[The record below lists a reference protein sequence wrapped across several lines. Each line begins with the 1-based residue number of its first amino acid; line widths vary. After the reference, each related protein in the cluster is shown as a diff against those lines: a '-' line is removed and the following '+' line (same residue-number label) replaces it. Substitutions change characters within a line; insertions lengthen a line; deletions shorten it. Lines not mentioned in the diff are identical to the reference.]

1 MASVIAG
8 IEAGFEPIPGYVLRE
23 RIGSGGY
30 GEVWLADAPG
40 GLQKAVKFVY
50 GTVDERA
57 GSELRALQRIRSV
70 HHPFILSVERIEVIE
85 NQLIVVTELADG
97 TLLDRFREFQQRGL
111 AGIPRNALLDYL
123 RDTADALDFLCQ
135 KHELQ
140 HLDVKPANLLLVAN
154 RVKVADFGLIKDVQN
169 KSMSLM
175 SGMTPTYA
183 SPEMFDGRPGRMSD
197 QYSLAIVYQEML
209 TGSLPFH
216 GRTTAQLATEHLQKA
231 PDLDSLPVTERPVV
245 AKALSKKPSQRFSS
259 CREFIDQL
267 TQAVQ
272 TPTAVPGNSP
282 ISKPSSPRH
291 STKQTPRLSPISSAR
306 MAPRT
311 DAVTL
316 RTDFQRAKDYLVLPP
331 LASIH
336 SDEKLAPSYVIGLGG
351 TGAEVILE
359 LRARLR
365 QKGCD
370 ISANKDFAYSI
381 VDIDESSLRK
391 ATNGSTQ
398 GSVTLDDVLH
408 LPLRQAS
415 EIRDRDQKDF
425 SPLSRRWLYNIPRS
439 GLTEGVRPMAML
451 ATLDNFESLYH
462 HLRSKLDTL
471 MEVHPP
477 GDDQKPIRLYL
488 VGSCHGATGS
498 VLTIELAFMIRQIL
512 SELNVH
518 GEIRSIMTA
527 AEGTDSHSVEL
538 QAAVGITCLRE
549 INHYFQTNG
558 LHPGLPQL
566 GASHIANPPWNNV
579 YLVHGGQLGRA
590 SGWRTAIQQI
600 VDFLLVDSFTTLGES
615 LDAVRMESFRDA
627 ESDPEAEWQPW
638 LRTFASRNIEYGQKF
653 NPELVVKRSVFHQ
666 LFELNSSL
674 CSAETSANEESQSTL
689 KSPDLP
695 AARIVNQQIDLL
707 VSDLFRTKQWTAQ
720 SWVRKCM
727 EYLVPVSVSEQE
739 QRETN
744 ETPTRKSTFFH
755 QSLTS
760 SAEGGDE
767 LASVGIER
775 IAQVLGTSL
784 DASIDAA
791 RKLLDDSAGSLVEWL
806 EKVALGT
813 LSNLSRLPLIL
824 TSIDRRFRAQIE
836 SLNSV
841 TERLSQQRDEL
852 TNRLHAEQTL
862 PSSDRQDELAQQE
875 ILQQIRSLKFQA
887 SIHYT
892 AGRMLSRLQ
901 ECLVA
906 IGLLW
911 RSKSSQLQVQIAES
925 LEVLS
930 KELKVSY
937 DADGQ
942 PREIWG
948 HASRS
953 WTNVRENV
961 SKTTSDVMYSSV
973 IPSFLEAIHKTPT
986 VVVPNVNAT
995 FDETSDSNTV
1005 QPVVATSTWLQTV
1018 LEAGNA
1024 VAQATAKAENLI
1036 TDDNDT
1042 NLDTQNGTKFI
1053 SFDEFLVSADL
1064 QNLDVK
1070 LLGDDGAVRKLLILP
1085 EGELD
1090 DSSVDR
1096 IKTQFL
1102 SGGTVAQLSGFNSS
1116 LLYVEGE
1123 RMDLSMLVNRLW
1135 RPDQERNQLAERLHS
1150 RNDVEWLSME

>member
-8 IEAGFEPIPGYVLRE
+8 IEAGFEPISGYVLRE

-50 GTVDERA
+50 GSVDERA

-154 RVKVADFGLIKDVQN
+154 RVKVADFGLIKDIQN

-231 PDLDSLPVTERPVV
+231 PDLDSLPVTERPIV

-259 CREFIDQL
+259 CREFIDHL
-267 TQAVQ
+267 THAAH
-272 TPTAVPGNSP
+272 TPVAVPGNSM
-282 ISKPSSPRH
+282 ISKPGSPRQT
-291 STKQTPRLSPISSAR
+291 TKQTPRLSPLSSTR
-306 MAPRT
+306 MPPRT

-316 RTDFQRAKDYLVLPP
+316 RNDLQCPKDYLVLPP
-331 LASIH
+331 LASIEA
-336 SDEKLAPSYVIGLGG
+336 DDLLAPSYFIGLGG
-351 TGAEVILE
+351 TGAEVIVE
-359 LRARLR
+359 LQSRLR
-365 QKGCD
+365 HKNCD
-370 ISANKDFAYSI
+370 SVANKDFAFSI
-381 VDIDESSLRK
+381 IDIDESSLRR
-391 ATNGSTQ
+391 ATESSTQ
-398 GSVTLDDVLH
+398 GCVTLDDILH

-415 EIRDRDQKDF
+415 EIRDRNQNDF

-451 ATLDNFESLYH
+451 ATLDNVESIYH
-462 HLRSKLDTL
+462 HLRCKLEKL
-471 MEVHPP
+471 IEAHPA
-477 GDDQKPIRLYL
+477 GDAQKPMRLYL
-488 VGSCHGATGS
+488 VGSCHGGTGS
-498 VLTIELAFMIRQIL
+498 VLTIELAFLIRQML
-512 SELNVH
+512 TELNVQ
-518 GEIRSIMTA
+518 GEILSIMTA

-549 INHYFQTNG
+549 IQHYFQTNG

-566 GASHIANPPWNNV
+566 GASHIANPPWRNV
-579 YLVHGGQLGRA
+579 YLVHGGHLGRA
-590 SGWRTAIQQI
+590 SGWRMAIHQI
-600 VDFLLVDSFTTLGES
+600 VEFLLVDSFTTLGES
-615 LDAVRMESFRDA
+615 LDVVRQESFSDA

-638 LRTFASRNIEYGQKF
+638 LRTFASRSIEYGEKF
-653 NPELVVKRSVFHQ
+653 NSELVVKRTVFHQ

-674 CSAETSANEESQSTL
+674 RTAVIPSSDKGQS
-689 KSPDLP
+689 LP
-695 AARIVNQQIDLL
+695 RGSELPVTRIVNQQIDLL

-727 EYLVPVSVSEQE
+727 EYLVPVSVSEQG
-739 QRETN
+739 QRRPSDNTTQNSTAFKQSIACSVDGAN
-744 ETPTRKSTFFH
+744 EM
-755 QSLTS
+755 TS
-760 SAEGGDE
+760 IGLES
-767 LASVGIER
+767 
-775 IAQVLGTSL
+775 IAYVLGISL
-784 DASIDAA
+784 EASIDAA
-791 RKLLDDSAGSLVEWL
+791 RILLDEATGSLVEWF
-806 EKVALGT
+806 EKIALGS

-824 TSIDRRFRAQIE
+824 TAIDRRFRTQTE

-841 TERLSQQRDEL
+841 AERLNQQRDEL
-852 TNRLHAEQTL
+852 TNRLHSEQSL
-862 PSSDRQDELAQQE
+862 SSSDRQDELAWQE
-875 ILQQIRSLKFQA
+875 QLQQIRSLKFQA

-901 ECLVA
+901 ESLA
-906 IGLLW
+906 RIASLW
-911 RSKSSQLQVQIAES
+911 RSQSSQLQLQIAET
-925 LEVLS
+925 LETLS
-930 KELKVSY
+930 KELKVTY

-948 HASRS
+948 HASRR
-953 WTNVRENV
+953 WTNVRDKV
-961 SKTTSDVMYSSV
+961 SQKTSDIIYSSV
-973 IPSFLEAIHKTPT
+973 FPSFLDAIYKKP
-986 VVVPNVNAT
+986 
-995 FDETSDSNTV
+995 SG
-1005 QPVVATSTWLQTV
+1005 VATKENTTDVDNSNESKTSAVVTSSWLQTV
-1018 LEAGNA
+1018 LEAGYA
-1024 VAQATAKAENLI
+1024 VAHESALAENLT
-1036 TDDNDT
+1036 TDNEDKS
-1042 NLDTQNGTKFI
+1042 LDTQHASEFS
-1053 SFDEFLVSADL
+1053 SFDELIFSADF

-1070 LLGDDGAVRKLLILP
+1070 LLGDKGAVRKLLILP

-1090 DSSVDR
+1090 DSTIERLKSR
-1096 IKTQFL
+1096 FL
-1102 SGGTVAQLSGFNSS
+1102 TGGTVAQVSGFSSS
-1116 LLYVEGE
+1116 LFYLEGE
-1123 RMDLSMLVNRLW
+1123 RMDLSELVNRLW
-1135 RPDQERNQLAERLHS
+1135 RPDKERNQLADRLHS
-1150 RNDVEWLSME
+1150 RNDVDWLTMD